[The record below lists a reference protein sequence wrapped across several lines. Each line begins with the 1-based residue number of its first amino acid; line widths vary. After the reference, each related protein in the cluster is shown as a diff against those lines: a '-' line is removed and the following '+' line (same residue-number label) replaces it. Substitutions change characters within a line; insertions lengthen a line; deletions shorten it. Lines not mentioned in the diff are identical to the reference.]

1 VRQRAE
7 FEQRVERAAS
17 SVLGYEFNE
26 PYCMICSTGYFTG
39 IPPCPASRFPIA
51 YPPYG
56 SPTPP

>member
-1 VRQRAE
+1 
-7 FEQRVERAAS
+7 VERAAS